1 MSATRWLRFAV
12 GGLEVMVAAAAF
24 RRAVPA
30 PAPLPEVVEIDGE
43 RYPVV
48 DPRSLG
54 GDGVDTPPAQ
64 LLLVLADGGGR
75 LAVPASEISGTLA
88 ADAGE
93 LAPLPWPYRAEHG
106 WCTGVL
112 VPAQP
117 PVRPILALDLAGLL
131 RAAAS
136 AGRTAVEEVAR

>member
-1 MSATRWLRFAV
+1 MSAGRWLRFAV
-12 GGLEVMVAAAAF
+12 DGLEVMVAAAAF

-30 PAPLPEVVEIDGE
+30 PAPLPERVEVGGE

-54 GDGVDTPPAQ
+54 GDGVDAAPAQ
-64 LLLVLADGGGR
+64 LLLVLADGGAR
-75 LAVPASEISGTLA
+75 LAVPATEVLGTLA
-88 ADAGE
+88 ADAGD
-93 LAPLPWPYRAEHG
+93 LVPLPWPYCADS

-117 PVRPILALDLAGLL
+117 PARPVLALDLAGLL
-131 RAAAS
+131 RAAA
-136 AGRTAVEEVAR
+136 ATGRAPAEVAR